1 MPRMARV
8 KTEQSIFHIMCKS
21 ISEVQLFKDSD
32 DKEKYL
38 SLVKKYKELYNFKI
52 YGYCIMN
59 NHSHLIIDANGSDIS
74 RVMHGINFSYAM
86 YFNRKY
92 EREGHLFK
100 DRFKSKIVDNDRYLM
115 TLSLYIHN
123 NPNDICEYKNCPEK
137 YAFSSLS
144 TFLGKRR
151 DSFRL
156 VDYGFVLKL
165 FGSCIKI
172 ARKNYY
178 NLIFVNNEENLNE
191 ESELKD
197 EINLKEDFEFKDEK
211 TEYKNERKII
221 IRNFKPDDVVE
232 FVSQKMN
239 ISKTKIRMKYSR
251 NLVEPKALIVV
262 LMRSLCN
269 FKSKEICKILGN
281 ITQARV
287 SKLSS
292 IGINFIDT
300 KEKHKNIIEEFINC
314 YS

>member
-1 MPRMARV
+1 MPRVARV

-52 YGYCIMN
+52 YGYCIMD

-100 DRFKSKIVDNDRYLM
+100 DRFKSKIVNNDRYLM

-123 NPNDICEYKNCPEK
+123 NPTDIGEYKNSPEK

-156 VDYGFVLKL
+156 VDYGFVLSL
-165 FGSCIKI
+165 FGSNMKI
-172 ARKNYY
+172 AKKNYY
-178 NLIFVNNEENLNE
+178 NFIFASNEEKSNKN
-191 ESELKD
+191 SELKD
-197 EINLKEDFEFKDEK
+197 EFKFEEEFNFKEECEFKNEK
-211 TEYKNERKII
+211 TEYKNERTMI
-221 IRNFKPDDVVE
+221 IRNFKPEDVVD
-232 FVSQKMN
+232 
-239 ISKTKIRMKYSR
+239 IRSIKDEYS
-251 NLVEPKALIVV
+251 
-262 LMRSLCN
+262 
-269 FKSKEICKILGN
+269 
-281 ITQARV
+281 T
-287 SKLSS
+287 
-292 IGINFIDT
+292 D
-300 KEKHKNIIEEFINC
+300 
-314 YS
+314 